1 MPVSKEPTS
10 PQQPPAEPSTQEKST
25 PAEPS
30 AGRAWYFWPLV
41 GLGVIVGVFVVGLV
55 GALAIALLADPD
67 DAAIW
72 VGLIRDIFIIVL
84 ALEGMFMGLA
94 LIVLVLQVAALVN
107 LLQSEV
113 QPIVDNANKTV
124 STVRGTAEFVS
135 QNVVEPVAKFG
146 ALTAGLGGIARE
158 LFGIRRALHQAR
170 QNGEKQSEE

>member
-1 MPVSKEPTS
+1 MTSKPTS
-10 PQQPPAEPSTQEKST
+10 PPKPSEPQPTTAQE
-25 PAEPS
+25 AAAS
-30 AGRAWYFWPLV
+30 AQEQGGRAWYFWPLV

-55 GALAIALLADPD
+55 GALAIALLANPD

-72 VGLIRDIFIIVL
+72 VGLIRDVFIIIL

-135 QNVVEPVAKFG
+135 QNVVEPVVKAG
-146 ALTAGLGGIARE
+146 ALTAALGGIARE
-158 LFGIRRALHQAR
+158 VFGIRRALRQAR
-170 QNGEKQSEE
+170 KNGNEQAEE